1 MSRIN
6 DFSNYSNKYNTNQDY
21 SFLFGGAQTPTTSG
35 GFNLNDYASIKNGS
49 YGKLLKAYY
58 ARQNADKIS
67 ATGDSKQKVSLIKNS
82 SEQLKKASDAL
93 NCDSLWEK
101 KKIQTKDEKTGE
113 VTETEDYDWKA
124 ITKAVNSFAE
134 SYNDVIEEVGESDS
148 KNVLRNS
155 VYMTGIMKSN
165 EKLLAKA
172 GIKIG
177 KDNKLEV
184 DEEQLKKTDIST
196 LKTLF
201 SGHNSLASKMSQKAS
216 SIGNAAVS
224 GASVYTKDGTY
235 LDTLS
240 SLSSSKVDKEV

>member
-1 MSRIN
+1 
-6 DFSNYSNKYNTNQDY
+6 
-21 SFLFGGAQTPTTSG
+21 
-35 GFNLNDYASIKNGS
+35 
-49 YGKLLKAYY
+49 
-58 ARQNADKIS
+58 
-67 ATGDSKQKVSLIKNS
+67 
-82 SEQLKKASDAL
+82 
-93 NCDSLWEK
+93 
-101 KKIQTKDEKTGE
+101 
-113 VTETEDYDWKA
+113 
-124 ITKAVNSFAE
+124 
-134 SYNDVIEEVGESDS
+134 
-148 KNVLRNS
+148 
-155 VYMTGIMKSN
+155 MTGIMKSN